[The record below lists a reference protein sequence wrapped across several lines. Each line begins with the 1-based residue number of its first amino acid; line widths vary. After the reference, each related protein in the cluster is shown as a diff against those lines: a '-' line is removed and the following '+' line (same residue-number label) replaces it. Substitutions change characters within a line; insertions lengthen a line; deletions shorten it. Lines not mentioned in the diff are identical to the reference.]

1 MKRVAKTTAML
12 VLVTGCASIVSGTSQ
27 QITID
32 SNPKGANCSLTRDG
46 QIIGN
51 VLTPTGL
58 AIRKSKHNIDI
69 ACAKKGYQRATA
81 TLTSDVESATFGN
94 LLIGGAVGW
103 AIDSATGADNK
114 YDDVITVTLV
124 PDIGTGGAGPAK
136 STITT
141 AMAEKPKPGSMGSAK
156 ADEPRPASV
165 PAEKTVSAPEPATTA
180 VRAPAPTPGSMGSAK
195 AAVVDP
201 PKPVAAT
208 PQPVVTPPMASA
220 PVPTSPPA
228 IASAPAASGGI
239 WHTVDDRVRMHV
251 SPSDAA
257 PAIAMPRAVPLT
269 MLTKAS
275 DWGLFRYA
283 TAEGGHAQGWILIAN
298 VQKAG

>member
-12 VLVTGCASIVSGTSQ
+12 VLVAGCASIVSGTSQ

-32 SNPKGANCSLTRDG
+32 SNPKGANCSLTREG
-46 QIIGN
+46 QAIGS
-51 VLTPTGL
+51 VLTPSGL
-58 AIRKSKHNIDI
+58 VIKKSKHDIAI
-69 ACAKKGYQRATA
+69 ACAKTGYQRATA

-124 PDIGTGGAGPAK
+124 PDVGTGGAAPAESK
-136 STITT
+136 ITT
-141 AMAEKPKPGSMGSAK
+141 SMAEKPRPGSMGSSK
-156 ADEPRPASV
+156 ANEPEAAMPA
-165 PAEKTVSAPEPATTA
+165 AEKSTGAPKPSTTVA
-180 VRAPAPTPGSMGSAK
+180 RAPSPAPGSMSSAK
-195 AAVVDP
+195 AAIADP
-201 PKPVAAT
+201 PKPVAPT
-208 PQPVVTPPMASA
+208 PRPVVTAPTA
-220 PVPTSPPA
+220 PVPTSPPVTTR
-228 IASAPAASGGI
+228 APAVQGGT

-257 PAIAMPRAVPLT
+257 PGIAMPRAVPLT
-269 MLTKAS
+269 MLTRAS

-283 TAEGGHAQGWILIAN
+283 TAEGGHAQGWILIAS
-298 VQKAG
+298 VESAG